1 VNAERIDALVHYF
14 ETLSPDAV
22 DALPQH
28 YAPHCRFVD
37 PFNDVCGVEHVAAIF
52 RHMFE
57 QLDAPRFVVHD
68 RVAEGRRVLLTWDF
82 EFRFR
87 RWQRGE
93 IQRIHGASLLSFD
106 AAGLV
111 AVHRDYWDAAELYA
125 KLPLIGPLMRLL
137 KRQGR
142 PRAPLS
148 DNL

>member
-14 ETLSPDAV
+14 ETLNPDAV

-28 YAPHCRFVD
+28 YAPRCRFID
-37 PFNDVCGVEHVAAIF
+37 PFNDVCGVERVAAIF

-57 QLDAPRFVVHD
+57 QLDAPRFIVHD
-68 RVAEGRRVLLTWDF
+68 RVAEGQRVLLTWDF

-87 RWQRGE
+87 RWRPGE

-111 AVHRDYWDAAELYA
+111 AVHRDYWDAAELYE
-125 KLPLIGPLMRLL
+125 KLPLIGALMRLL

-142 PRAPLS
+142 PRAPLGEK
-148 DNL
+148 L